1 MVRRSL
7 GSGPRCSPG
16 EPRKHL
22 TSGDLQAA
30 VQEFEAHLVTDPADD
45 HSRFALGMTRL
56 LTAVERLSQNL
67 FWYGLRV
74 SAPDLPVLR
83 LPVPENP
90 DPEPLT
96 YPQMRA
102 LLQPLIDDLAV
113 AADVLS
119 PIKDPNVKLHVPWG

>member
-83 LPVPENP
+83 LPVPKNP